1 MHLKISHAEKFQD
14 WYMDVY
20 PMEYKI
26 NSPMT
31 LVRVTYPTV

>member
-1 MHLKISHAEKFQD
+1 MYLKISHAKKFQD
-14 WYMDVY
+14 WYMDEY